1 MFRANERSAKP
12 LDGVSITV
20 NGKPACIYD
29 ASPAQINFVAPDD
42 DTEGTVTVQVTAPPA
57 TGTKYSAKTR
67 LSLALF
73 RFYAEQ
79 SRYLA
84 AVHMDGAD
92 VGKPGLDP
100 TLNMRAVKPG
110 GRAMVFGT
118 GFGKVDD
125 ACAAGVLLSQA
136 CSTSDSVKS
145 HIGGVEAAAEH
156 AAAPG
161 FVGFY
166 QFNVVFPGLPGGN
179 HQALAELG
187 GVMTDVVH
195 FIAVQH

>member
-1 MFRANERSAKP
+1 LFRANERSAKP

-136 CSTSDSVKS
+136 CSTSDSLS
-145 HIGGVEAAAEH
+145 LTSAGRGRGGACGGA
-156 AAAPG
+156 G

-179 HQALAELG
+179 HQAGAEWG

-195 FIAVQH
+195 FIAGQH